1 MFTEEFLAKAIEIAC
16 CTLSTATIH
25 MKYIC
30 IIFFSQLYHENKSL
44 DEAIKVLQ
52 TALSKHPDHA
62 NNQGKLF
69 VFLFVTV
76 TDLRTY
82 YQYPSLQFTMHG
94 KYSQFFFSFVCFSV
108 MVVYK
113 MYNSIQCWV
122 PNTDHELHVLRF

>member
-16 CTLSTATIH
+16 CTLSKATIH

-69 VFLFVTV
+69 VFFVRNCNRFENLLPV
-76 TDLRTY
+76 PF
-82 YQYPSLQFTMHG
+82 PSI
-94 KYSQFFFSFVCFSV
+94 
-108 MVVYK
+108 
-113 MYNSIQCWV
+113 YNA
-122 PNTDHELHVLRF
+122 L

>member
-1 MFTEEFLAKAIEIAC
+1 MLKKPIEIAC
-16 CTLSTATIH
+16 CTLSIDTIH

-69 VFLFVTV
+69 VFLFITV

-82 YQYPSLQFTMHG
+82 YRYPSLQFTMHC
-94 KYSQFFFSFVCFSV
+94 KYSQLFFHLFIFLLWWCTKCITVKNVGFLILIMNCMS
-108 MVVYK
+108 
-113 MYNSIQCWV
+113 
-122 PNTDHELHVLRF
+122 

>member
-1 MFTEEFLAKAIEIAC
+1 MLKKPIEVAC
-16 CTLSTATIH
+16 CTLSKATIH

-69 VFLFVTV
+69 VFLFITV
-76 TDLRTY
+76 TNLRTY
-82 YQYPSLQFTMHG
+82 YWYPSLQFTMHC
-94 KYSQFFFSFVCFSV
+94 KYSQLFFHLFVFLF